1 MTAFVPVCLKICGS
15 KYLNA
20 AQPREN
26 WNYAEGVSNGRRGL
40 VRCASEKSWLQRR
53 RKRRSLERR
62 SETKVA
68 VCGGGSFGTAIAF
81 LLANNGYPVQILVR
95 KTWVRDEINVE
106 RRNPKY
112 FTEFVLPDNVTATI
126 DAEEA
131 LTDAKLIVH
140 AVPVQQSRS
149 FFEAN
154 TEYFPADAPVLCTSK
169 GLEVTSLKFMCE
181 LLPEF
186 LPHTK
191 SFAYLSGPSFAR
203 EMMDQL
209 PTAVVVAAD
218 DVDLALRIADMMSS
232 PFFKVFTSSDTIG
245 VEVAGAVKNVIAI
258 AAGIC
263 EGLGLGTNSMAA
275 LVTRGC
281 SEMRRLALNM
291 GASPITLSGL
301 SGVGD
306 TFLTCFGPLS
316 RNRNVGVR
324 LGKGET
330 LESILSSSRQV
341 AEGVTTAEA
350 LVGMLLNQYN
360 GVSQEDNK
368 EINVYATRAAALYPI
383 LFGVRAILE
392 GRITPQEGVEALL
405 AMPPREEN

>member
-186 LPHTK
+186 VRDHGSRIQVDLTLIALNFR
-191 SFAYLSGPSFAR
+191 SFAGI
-203 EMMDQL
+203 
-209 PTAVVVAAD
+209 T
-218 DVDLALRIADMMSS
+218 LALAPTHQIVCVPIRAELCQGDDGSA
-232 PFFKVFTSSDTIG
+232 THRCG
-245 VEVAGAVKNVIAI
+245 R
-258 AAGIC
+258 
-263 EGLGLGTNSMAA
+263 
-275 LVTRGC
+275 RG
-281 SEMRRLALNM
+281 R
-291 GASPITLSGL
+291 
-301 SGVGD
+301 
-306 TFLTCFGPLS
+306 
-316 RNRNVGVR
+316 
-324 LGKGET
+324 
-330 LESILSSSRQV
+330 
-341 AEGVTTAEA
+341 
-350 LVGMLLNQYN
+350 
-360 GVSQEDNK
+360 
-368 EINVYATRAAALYPI
+368 
-383 LFGVRAILE
+383 
-392 GRITPQEGVEALL
+392 
-405 AMPPREEN
+405 

>member
-232 PFFKVFTSSDTIG
+232 PFFKV
-245 VEVAGAVKNVIAI
+245 
-258 AAGIC
+258 GI
-263 EGLGLGTNSMAA
+263 
-275 LVTRGC
+275 
-281 SEMRRLALNM
+281 RRQ
-291 GASPITLSGL
+291 
-301 SGVGD
+301 
-306 TFLTCFGPLS
+306 
-316 RNRNVGVR
+316 R
-324 LGKGET
+324 
-330 LESILSSSRQV
+330 
-341 AEGVTTAEA
+341 
-350 LVGMLLNQYN
+350 
-360 GVSQEDNK
+360 
-368 EINVYATRAAALYPI
+368 
-383 LFGVRAILE
+383 
-392 GRITPQEGVEALL
+392 
-405 AMPPREEN
+405 